1 MIVGP
6 KRRTAMMAVG
16 MTHFVW
22 EKRNRAEAARLG
34 VPESF
39 VKIILFLAR
48 RPGAGQKEISEFSHV
63 STAAVNQTV
72 KEMLSAGLLR
82 KEADETDRRRTR
94 LYLTE
99 KGTEIADRM
108 RRSFEDRD
116 ARITAALTPE
126 KERELIALLDTVRA
140 CLEEETEC

>member
-1 MIVGP
+1 MCVGP

-48 RPGAGQKEISEFSHV
+48 RPGAGQKEIAEFSHV

-72 KEMLSAGLLR
+72 KEMLAADYLR
-82 KEADETDRRRTR
+82 KEADETDKRRSR

-99 KGTEIADRM
+99 KGDNAAERM

-126 KERELIALLDTVRA
+126 KEAELIGLLDRIRA
-140 CLEEETEC
+140 CLEEETVC